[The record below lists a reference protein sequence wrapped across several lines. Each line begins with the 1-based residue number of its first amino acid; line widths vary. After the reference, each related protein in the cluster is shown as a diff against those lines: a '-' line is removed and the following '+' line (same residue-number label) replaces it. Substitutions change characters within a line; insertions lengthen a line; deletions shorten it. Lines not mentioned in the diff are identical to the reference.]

1 MGNQITGVDTR
12 VIEYADAVVEIP
24 TYGIKNS
31 LNVASAGPVV
41 LFEVLRQYTS
51 KAKTKTETD

>member
-1 MGNQITGVDTR
+1 MDTR

-51 KAKTKTETD
+51 TAKTKTETD